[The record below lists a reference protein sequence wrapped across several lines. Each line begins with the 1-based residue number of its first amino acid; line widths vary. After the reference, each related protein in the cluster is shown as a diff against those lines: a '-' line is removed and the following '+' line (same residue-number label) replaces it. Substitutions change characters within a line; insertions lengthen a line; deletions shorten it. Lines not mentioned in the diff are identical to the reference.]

1 MDPTSPKPAAVVL
14 SVECL
19 RGSCTADEWTGGLL
33 QTGDIVEELTV
44 GNSPSLRAPF
54 KKGAAGVQKVLRRS
68 YERNETFVLVR
79 VRRGTGRPA
88 ELQACIVPDDS
99 AAAAKKKKKKKKQCE
114 LRAISDPNYAFGFY
128 DRTETDCLRLQASR
142 NTRMLNEL
150 YSAPLQDGYVSY
162 SWERK
167 MQETL
172 LVPNSSCFLYSF
184 PPARANGWLQASQ
197 ASGVPLVFMNIQ
209 TESLLTK
216 ISGGAASSKVNS
228 GSLSDMSNI
237 ATTSLYGFEDY
248 HGVDIGVA
256 RAVRLWHAPL
266 GGEFVIEI
274 KIKDCDIKLGFA
286 LSRMEEGFIYISSVD
301 EDEDTPSTRSGL
313 SHLYREAKSSAR
325 LLVISRISNQ
335 KVHPW
340 LVSSTGAI
348 RCYDT
353 ISLSHKLSLHR
364 RAKVPIIVHLFSWDK
379 ERGGSSSSSLK
390 TNLSRPLNSTEPDIS
405 LARDQDEYQVLQAIP
420 SLQRDAAAELSFRFR
435 DFSIPDI

>member
-172 LVPNSSCFLYSF
+172 LVPNSSCFLCILFLLQGSDQDAS
-184 PPARANGWLQASQ
+184 PCDNDLENTLSRANGWLQASE

-286 LSRMEEGFIYISSVD
+286 LSRMEEV
-301 EDEDTPSTRSGL
+301 
-313 SHLYREAKSSAR
+313 
-325 LLVISRISNQ
+325 
-335 KVHPW
+335 
-340 LVSSTGAI
+340 
-348 RCYDT
+348 C
-353 ISLSHKLSLHR
+353 
-364 RAKVPIIVHLFSWDK
+364 FS
-379 ERGGSSSSSLK
+379 
-390 TNLSRPLNSTEPDIS
+390 
-405 LARDQDEYQVLQAIP
+405 
-420 SLQRDAAAELSFRFR
+420 
-435 DFSIPDI
+435 